1 MSDTLDLSLLVDPRS
16 VVVVGASER
25 PASIGERVLT
35 NLLDHSDFRG
45 SLFLVN
51 ATRNEIRGHKCYDR
65 VSSLPQTPDLAVV
78 AVPAAAVL
86 GVLEECASRG
96 VKFAVILS
104 SGFGEAG
111 EEGQQMQ
118 EAMKRIAERSG
129 MRIYGPNCPGLCNV
143 NKRLGFTFSPAFKD
157 DLNPGPVGLVT
168 QGGGLGRSIMQAM
181 RRGFGVGLWAS
192 TGNEVDLQ
200 VSDFIRYMADAKD
213 IRVIVALVEGI
224 KDGPRFLDA
233 IRHAARKGKPVVALK
248 VGKSEYGMKAAQS
261 HTASITGSA
270 EVNSTVFRQFGVI
283 EVDDLDELVDTAWL
297 LVRKNPDSASSVD
310 LQNEIGI
317 YCSSGGTTALTA
329 DMVGAQG
336 VRLAEFAA
344 QTLAVLREH
353 LPSYAATTNP
363 IDTTTAVLS
372 DPTIVEKTMAA
383 VCRDPN
389 VSMVLLPMALDYG
402 SVTERTARD
411 VVRVQ
416 ADSPVPIVPI
426 WMSDSLGGG
435 FEVFAEAGM
444 MPMRSAGKAVK
455 AIRRWGEYARWK
467 RDFDPDCLP
476 LRLRAPHGERGPGR
490 AEEAGPGSAIS
501 EPRAKSWLR
510 AAGVPVPQ
518 FGLARNVE
526 DALAIARRIGYP
538 VVAKIVSV
546 DIQHKSDVGGV
557 RIDIRDDASLRDA
570 WRAIH
575 ASVSKALPEASV
587 EGLLIEGMAGAG
599 GVEVLVGVSRDPVF
613 GHVLTFGLGGI
624 YVELFKD
631 VARRLLPLTPN
642 DARALVREIRSF
654 PVLDGARGR
663 PRRDI
668 AALEALL
675 LSMSDFVAE
684 HADRIEEIDLNPVWV
699 GAEGEGVIALDALI
713 TGRMPEEFG
722 R

>member
-1 MSDTLDLSLLVDPRS
+1 MNHTLDLSLLVDPRS

-45 SLFLVN
+45 NLYLVN
-51 ATRNEIRGHKCYDR
+51 ATRTEIRGHKCYER
-65 VSSLPQTPDLAVV
+65 VAALPETPDLAVV
-78 AVPAAAVL
+78 AVPAGAVL
-86 GVLEECASRG
+86 GVIEECASRG
-96 VKFAVILS
+96 VRFAIILS

-111 EEGQQMQ
+111 EEGHRMQ

-157 DLNPGPVGLVT
+157 DLNSGPVGLVT

-200 VSDFIRYMADAKD
+200 VSDFIRYMADAED
-213 IRVIVALVEGI
+213 IRVIVALLEGI

-233 IRHAARKGKPVVALK
+233 IRHAARKGKPIVALK

-297 LVRKNPDSASSVD
+297 LVRKIPDPASQVD

-336 VRLAEFAA
+336 VRLADFAPE
-344 QTLAVLREH
+344 TLAVLREH
-353 LPSYAATTNP
+353 LPSYAATANP
-363 IDTTTAVLS
+363 IDTTTAVLA

-383 VCRDPN
+383 VCRDPG

-416 ADSPVPIVPI
+416 AESPVPIVPI

-435 FEVFAEAGM
+435 FSVFSQAGM

-455 AIRRWGEYARWK
+455 AIHRWGEYARWK
-467 RDFDPDCLP
+467 RDFEPDRLP
-476 LRLRAPHGERGPGR
+476 LRLRTPAIGSGAQMER
-490 AEEAGPGSAIS
+490 ASQSASPIS
-501 EPRAKSWLR
+501 EPQAKAWLA
-510 AAGVPVPQ
+510 AAGVPVPRCEV
-518 FGLARNVE
+518 ARDVDE
-526 DALAIARRIGYP
+526 ALDIASRIGYP
-538 VVAKIVSV
+538 VVAKVVSP

-557 RIDIRDDASLRDA
+557 SVGIRDDESLRNA
-570 WRAIH
+570 WRSIH
-575 ASVSKALPEASV
+575 ASVSKAMPEAEI
-587 EGLLIEGMAGAG
+587 EGLLIEGMAKEG

-642 DARALVREIRSF
+642 DALAMIREIRSF

-663 PRRDI
+663 PSRD
-668 AALEALL
+668 LEALQGL
-675 LSMSDFVAE
+675 LLKMSDFVSE
-684 HADRIEEIDLNPVWV
+684 NADRIEEIDLNPVWV
-699 GAEGEGVIALDALI
+699 GEQGQGVIALDALI
-713 TGRMPEEFG
+713 AGSLPGDFAR
-722 R
+722 